1 MAIENHPL
9 VTVIISSYN
18 HAQYIEQTINS
29 VINQTYPNIELLV
42 VDDGSSDNSVELLT
56 KLQKQHGF
64 DLIIQQNKGLSKTLN
79 EAIARAKG
87 ELIVPFGS
95 DDIMLPERIA
105 IQAAYIHDKP
115 EVGICASNMDIIDS
129 EGKLYPEK
137 EQKHRHIPFRR
148 LDFDD
153 IFMDRKPGAMAATL
167 MFRKEA
173 LEKVGGFDPEIRLED
188 LYIMLAITR
197 AGYYMDVLPDVLSLY
212 RKHPTNTY
220 KNLPFMFDNSC
231 KTYARFKD
239 SPYYEQVLMK
249 MCNSMFLKS
258 ASRNKPLAKRILK
271 QIPFKYW
278 NKKTYRGLLR
288 LWFSK
293 TSQ

>member
-1 MAIENHPL
+1 MDTQNTPI

-18 HAQYIEQTINS
+18 HAHYIEETINS

-42 VDDGSSDNSVELLT
+42 IDDGSSDNSVELLT

-64 DLIIQQNKGLSKTLN
+64 DLLIQENKGLSKTLN

-95 DDIMLPERIA
+95 DDIMLPERITTQVNY
-105 IQAAYIHDKP
+105 IQDKP

-129 EGKLYPEK
+129 EGNLFPEK

-153 IFMDRKPGAMAATL
+153 IFLDRKPGAMAATL
-167 MFRKEA
+167 MLRKEA
-173 LEKVGGFDPEIRLED
+173 LVKIGGFDPEIRLED
-188 LYIMLAITR
+188 LYIMLAITK
-197 AGYYMDVLPDVLSLY
+197 AGYFMDVLPQVLSLY

-220 KNLPFMFDNSC
+220 KNLPFMFDYSC

-239 SPYYEQVLMK
+239 SPHYQEVLMK

-258 ASRNKPLAKRILK
+258 ASRDKTLAKRVLK
-271 QIPFKYW
+271 QIPWKYW
-278 NKKTYRGLLR
+278 NKKTFRGLLR
-288 LWFSK
+288 LWFS
-293 TSQ
+293 